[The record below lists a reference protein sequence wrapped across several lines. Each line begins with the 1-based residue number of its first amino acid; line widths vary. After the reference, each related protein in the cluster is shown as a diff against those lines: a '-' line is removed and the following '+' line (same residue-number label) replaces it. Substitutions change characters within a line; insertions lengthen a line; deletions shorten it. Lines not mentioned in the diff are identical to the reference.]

1 MKNFFKRI
9 EEKFMSLAIRTRL
22 LIFMLFLAIIPMII
36 VLNISMD
43 TSINV
48 IEENAEQA
56 NISSLKMAAINIDSL
71 LTECIKQG
79 KMISRD
85 TMIRAS
91 LKEPDSPELE
101 KKDSTLNDRL
111 MFLQDFTLND
121 ISFTC
126 VMGKNGLMIKS
137 TYSFFKDSDFRDADW
152 YQKVIASDGP
162 VWFDAH
168 EDQFMV
174 VSRTNYK
181 YVTMG
186 MPVVDMTTGEKTG
199 VLLIDFRD
207 DIIYDNILHATS
219 GAGSQMLFY
228 DADYNAILR
237 TSENAL
243 AEDIKKELI
252 RYKISSATEEADAET
267 QTAESASAG
276 SSVQSF
282 RTTIGGKAYYVCVV
296 NLVSGWRMV
305 DVMSI
310 DELTKDTRQIVPFSL
325 LIAIGVCIIAVFLSL
340 QFSSS
345 IAKPIKS
352 LIRLMKK
359 VETGDFTGKFQVK
372 HADEIGMLGN
382 SYNLMLDEIQRLMST
397 VLDEQR
403 DLLKAQFKI
412 LQEQINPHFLYNT
425 LDSVNWLSR
434 MGRNDEVVVVV
445 SAFTKLLRI
454 ALSKGRD
461 VITVKEEAEHIGYYL
476 TIQQIRYK
484 SKLNYEVDVPEDM
497 GGYFTLKLI
506 LQPIVENAIYHGIKA
521 KKGGGNIFV
530 SGREQQDCLVFTVR
544 DTGGGFD
551 DAALSEL
558 NANLERPFDTAWT
571 GAGSFG
577 IKNVSDRIKVFF
589 GYQYG
594 LHYESVRGEGTTVLI
609 TIPKLRKWEQI

>member
-1 MKNFFKRI
+1 
-9 EEKFMSLAIRTRL
+9 MSLAIRTRL

-48 IEENAEQA
+48 IEKNAEQA

-101 KKDSTLNDRL
+101 KKDSALNDRL

-530 SGREQQDCLVFTVR
+530 SGSEQQDCLVFTVR

-594 LHYESVRGEGTTVLI
+594 LHYESVKGEGTTVLI

>member
-1 MKNFFKRI
+1 MRNFFKRI

-48 IEENAEQA
+48 IEKNAEQA

-101 KKDSTLNDRL
+101 KKDSALNDRL

-530 SGREQQDCLVFTVR
+530 SGSEQQDCLVFTVR

-594 LHYESVRGEGTTVLI
+594 LHYESVKGEGTTVLI